1 LQAATPVAPGWKM
14 LDEAIEGAALVCNR
28 LPTEHLQ
35 LLPKDRVTLQQGMTP
50 SQDSEWAPGG
60 FLMPREWLVL
70 SALAVLLWC
79 LRQSGVSSAPNSRSN
94 EA

>member
-1 LQAATPVAPGWKM
+1 M

-50 SQDSEWAPGG
+50 SQDSEWAPGVIYP
-60 FLMPREWLVL
+60 L
-70 SALAVLLWC
+70 
-79 LRQSGVSSAPNSRSN
+79 SGVQAAPSSWKSCVFLIAHLFR
-94 EA
+94 